1 MKHRALLVPAALVL
15 VLLATPLFAAAPEQT
30 GKENAAAR
38 IAEATAAQTQILT
51 DLLSKLPAQSLP
63 AVQDAILASQHGR
76 ETALAAIAKS
86 DNDGAE
92 SASQKAG
99 NGKAQLEDAPPS
111 PTTGLTHARETLAA
125 SFEKSVAT
133 LQDLLGKVPEQA
145 MTHVES
151 AITKMQAQRAL
162 ALQKLDGLIAGAK
175 PGHETINRPDHPDRP
190 QKPERPEKAER
201 PEVPDRPQLPERA
214 EKPDHPTGKP

>member
-1 MKHRALLVPAALVL
+1 M
-15 VLLATPLFAAAPEQT
+15 LLATPLFAAAPEQT
-30 GKENAAAR
+30 GKDNAAAR

-92 SASQKAG
+92 SASPKAG
-99 NGKAQLEDAPPS
+99 NGKAQLEDDTPS
-111 PTTGLTHARETLAA
+111 PTTGLTHARETVAA

-162 ALQKLDGLIAGAK
+162 ALQKLDGLIAGTK
-175 PGHETINRPDHPDRP
+175 PGHETVNRPDHPDRP